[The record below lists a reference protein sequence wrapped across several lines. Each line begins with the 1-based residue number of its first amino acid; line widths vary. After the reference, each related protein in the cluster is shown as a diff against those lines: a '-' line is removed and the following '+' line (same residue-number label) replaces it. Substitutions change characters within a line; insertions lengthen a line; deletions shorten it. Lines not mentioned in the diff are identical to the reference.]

1 MDPDTIYVASL
12 SDMHPIEDVLDF
24 WFGHPPGSRRKAWF
38 VKSALFDESI
48 RTRFLTLHN
57 AAAGGEFAAWTG
69 TPRGALA
76 LIVLSDQFPR
86 NLFRGSGRA
95 FATDPI
101 ALATAKH
108 VVDKGWDTGLLPV
121 ERMFVYLPFEHSEVL
136 AEQDRSCALFAPL
149 NAFPETS
156 DAVEFSEKHRAII
169 RRFGRFPHRNAALG
183 RQSTAEETEFLTQPG
198 SGF

>member
-1 MDPDTIYVASL
+1 
-12 SDMHPIEDVLDF
+12 MHSAQSILDF
-24 WFGHPPGSRRKAWF
+24 WFGRPPGPRRKAWF
-38 VKSALFDESI
+38 EKSAVFDESI

-57 AAAGGEFAAWTG
+57 AAACGEYAAWTE
-69 TPRGALA
+69 TAKGALA
-76 LIVLSDQFPR
+76 LIVLTDQFPR

-101 ALATAKH
+101 ALATAMH
-108 VVDKGWDTGLLPV
+108 VVDMGWDGGLLPV

-136 AEQDRSCALFAPL
+136 ADQDRSCTLFAPL

-156 DAVEFSEKHRAII
+156 DAVEYSEKHRAII

-183 RQSTAEETEFLTQPG
+183 RPSTAEETEFLRQPG